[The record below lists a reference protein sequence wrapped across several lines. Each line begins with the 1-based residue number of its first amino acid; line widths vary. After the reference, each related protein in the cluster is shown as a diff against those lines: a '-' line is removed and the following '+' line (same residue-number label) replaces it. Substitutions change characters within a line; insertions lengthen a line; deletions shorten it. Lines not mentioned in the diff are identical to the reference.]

1 MLKPLRPEYSAFS
14 TILIYR
20 PLRNVGISTVK
31 ENEAQNCVLSDF
43 FIPGRGFIPPIFDL
57 VSPFSKLSP

>member
-1 MLKPLRPEYSAFS
+1 MLTLQRPEYCAFH
-14 TILIYR
+14 TIYIYR

-43 FIPGRGFIPPIFDL
+43 FIPGRGFIPPISDL